1 MPLKAALSAAYNR
14 QDSNQNEKTTSVKK
28 NRARK
33 DFGDFLDLD
42 IDDAEG
48 IRIVEE
54 KWRRRR
60 DSNSRKAFTF
70 AGFQDQC
77 IQPLCHPSAARRK
90 YYYKTANSQ
99 IANFLYAHF
108 YTNQP

>member
-54 KWRRRR
+54 K
-60 DSNSRKAFTF
+60 
-70 AGFQDQC
+70 
-77 IQPLCHPSAARRK
+77 
-90 YYYKTANSQ
+90 
-99 IANFLYAHF
+99 
-108 YTNQP
+108 